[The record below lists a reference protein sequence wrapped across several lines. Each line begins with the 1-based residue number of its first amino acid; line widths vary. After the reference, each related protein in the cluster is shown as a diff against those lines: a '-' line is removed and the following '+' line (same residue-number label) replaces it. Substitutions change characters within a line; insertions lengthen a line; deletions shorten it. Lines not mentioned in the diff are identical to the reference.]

1 MPLDRTALL
10 ISFLLLSG
18 CSSVEVRTDHDS
30 AVDFS
35 RYSTYAWKQLPA
47 TSYSLM
53 DNRIVAL
60 VDGQLTAKGWRRVP
74 EEQAQTVLAARVT
87 TREGQRVDTVHN
99 NWGGPGMQGWGWGG
113 PMMSTARVVSYTVGT
128 LVLDLYDTRTHRAI
142 WRGTA
147 SDVLWE
153 NPKRLKKSV
162 NQGIQEMF
170 DKFPPGVGRVSK

>member
-1 MPLDRTALL
+1 MPFAKTVLL
-10 ISFLLLSG
+10 SSVLLLSA

-35 RYSTYAWKQLPA
+35 RYATYAWKQLPA

-60 VDGQLTAKGWRRVP
+60 VDGQLAAKGWRRVP
-74 EEQAQTVLAARVT
+74 EAQAQTVLAASVT

-99 NWGGPGMQGWGWGG
+99 NWGGPGMHGWGWGG

-128 LVLDLYDTRTHRAI
+128 LVLDLYDTRTHNAI

-162 NQGIQEMF
+162 EQGVKEMF
-170 DKFPPGVGRVSK
+170 DKFPPGVARSAH

>member
-1 MPLDRTALL
+1 MPLARTALL

-87 TREGQRVDTVHN
+87 
-99 NWGGPGMQGWGWGG
+99 
-113 PMMSTARVVSYTVGT
+113 YTVGT